1 PPRMK
6 KLSQRGV
13 ARVSA
18 VWMIVLI
25 VLFFV
30 SMAFVYVANQEAQRA
45 KGIAESASIDT
56 VVANAD
62 RDVAVLRARE
72 ISLGVGFYERTL
84 PNATTDM
91 STLADGLTSLRG
103 VFPDMPESTVT
114 DFERAI
120 QPMIDAYR
128 AKLDEIRTLDG
139 RITSLE
145 SQLSAS
151 KSANTD
157 ISGQLQTRI
166 GKLEQDLRD
175 ANQNASDEKARLEGQ
190 VADLRNEVNQ
200 TANNVNS
207 HLGTI
212 DDLKAQAER
221 DTLAAQSRIT
231 TLNDAV
237 VGKAQR
243 EAEGADGEIL
253 AVSKVLGTGWINRG
267 SRDRVSRGLRFEVR
281 TGNPNPLRGM
291 GIKGFAEVIEVLES
305 TSEVKFYDLADRYDP
320 IVKRDRIYNPLFD
333 PGGARYAVL
342 IGRFSGTYNEAE
354 VTALLEDIGI
364 TVQAELDRTTNYL
377 IVGGPLFLDEE
388 GEPVEEPIQPSELP
402 RYKDATAL
410 GVKIISIND
419 FRQYFRR

>member
-1 PPRMK
+1 
-6 KLSQRGV
+6 
-13 ARVSA
+13 
-18 VWMIVLI
+18 MIALI

-30 SMAFVYVANQEAQRA
+30 AMAFVYVATQEAQRA
-45 KGIAESASIDT
+45 KDIAASASGDA

-72 ISLGVGFYERTL
+72 ISLGVGFYERSL

-145 SQLSAS
+145 SQLIAS

-157 ISGQLQTRI
+157 ISSQLQTRI

-221 DTLAAQSRIT
+221 DTLAAQSRIN

-243 EAEGADGEIL
+243 EEEGADGEIL

-267 SRDRVSRGLRFEVR
+267 ARHRVSRGLRFEVR
-281 TGNPNPLRGM
+281 TGNPNPLLGVST
-291 GIKGFAEVIEVLES
+291 KGFAKVIEVLES
-305 TSEVKFYDLADRYDP
+305 TSVVKFYDLADQYDP
-320 IVKRDRIYNPLFD
+320 IVSQDRIYNPIFD
-333 PGGARYAVL
+333 PDGARYAVL

-354 VTALLEDIGI
+354 IKALLEDIGI

-377 IVGGPLFLDEE
+377 IVGGPLFVDEE

-410 GVKIISIND
+410 GVRIISIND